1 MPFHRHVGKIK
12 STSQRCLVVFRQVPD
27 EPDNCLIIATDQLPD
42 RYHADIINGVESVSA
57 QNELEFATYAARTPL
72 SSGENMLSWLHGQ
85 GRLQKMSTDDITMLP
100 APNQVISLTELNE
113 HLANIKKENEP
124 NKTVNQVPPVTVP
137 EQEDTSSTGS
147 ALGDRQ
153 LGKNL
158 LTQALTY
165 EKEVIR
171 LREQAYKVAP
181 NLKPK
186 EDKPKSARKSPAKKA
201 KE

>member
-1 MPFHRHVGKIK
+1 MAFHRHVGKIK

-27 EPDNCLIIATDQLPD
+27 EPDSCLIVATDQLPD

-85 GRLQKMSTDDITMLP
+85 GRLKKMPTDDITMLP

-113 HLANIKKENEP
+113 HLDSIKKENESS
-124 NKTVNQVPPVTVP
+124 KTVNPVPPVTVP
-137 EQEDTSSTGS
+137 EQADTTSTGS
-147 ALGDRQ
+147 ALGDSQ
-153 LGKNL
+153 MGKNL
-158 LTQALTY
+158 LNQALTY
-165 EKEVIR
+165 EKEVTR
-171 LREQAYKVAP
+171 LQEQAYKIAP

-186 EDKPKSARKSPAKKA
+186 EDKPKSTRKSPAKKT

>member
-1 MPFHRHVGKIK
+1 MAFHRHVGKIK

-27 EPDNCLIIATDQLPD
+27 EPDSCLIVATDQLPD

-85 GRLQKMSTDDITMLP
+85 GRLKKMPTDDITMLP

-113 HLANIKKENEP
+113 HLDTIKKENAPAEVA
-124 NKTVNQVPPVTVP
+124 TVPPVTVP
-137 EQEDTSSTGS
+137 EQADTTGTGS

-153 LGKNL
+153 LAKNL
-158 LTQALTY
+158 LNQALTY
-165 EKEVIR
+165 EKEVTR
-171 LREQAYKVAP
+171 LQEQAYKIAP

-186 EDKPKSARKSPAKKA
+186 EDKPKSTRKSPGKKA

>member
-27 EPDNCLIIATDQLPD
+27 EPDSCLVAITDQLPD
-42 RYHADIINGVESVSA
+42 RYHTDIVNGVESISA

-85 GRLQKMSTDDITMLP
+85 GRLKKISCDDVTMLP

-113 HLANIKKENEP
+113 HLDTIKKENEP
-124 NKTVNQVPPVTVP
+124 AEVAIP
-137 EQEDTSSTGS
+137 ETAHDAARSQKSTGS
-147 ALGDRQ
+147 TLGDSQ
-153 LGKNL
+153 IAKNL
-158 LTQALTY
+158 LNQAITY
-165 EKEVIR
+165 EKEVLR
-171 LREQAYKVAP
+171 LREQAYEIAP
-181 NLKPK
+181 NLNPDKK
-186 EDKPKSARKSPAKKA
+186 SKPKSTKKSPAKKA

>member
-27 EPDNCLIIATDQLPD
+27 EPDSCLVAITDQLPD
-42 RYHADIINGVESVSA
+42 RYHTDIVNGVESISA
-57 QNELEFATYAARTPL
+57 QQELEFATYAARTPL

-85 GRLQKMSTDDITMLP
+85 GRLKKMPTDDITMLP

-113 HLANIKKENEP
+113 HLDSIKKENKSS
-124 NKTVNQVPPVTVP
+124 KTVNPVPPVTVP
-137 EQEDTSSTGS
+137 EQADTTGTGS

-153 LGKNL
+153 LAKNL
-158 LTQALTY
+158 LNQALTY
-165 EKEVIR
+165 EKEVNR

-186 EDKPKSARKSPAKKA
+186 EDMPKSSRKSPRKKA